1 MIVAAPNGPDDETW
15 KKMSTAEKRVHR
27 VLNIVVFAIILYFVF
42 KDLS

>member
-1 MIVAAPNGPDDETW
+1 MMAAPNGPDDETW